1 MKEKEN
7 IQQELEQHVP
17 LLAEVRKNLEPV
29 PEGYFDTLSDRVLA
43 AASEKQTSPLQ
54 VVHTRRDQ
62 KWGRG
67 LRIAAAVTILA
78 VATAGLWPFMA
89 SGADETV
96 SLADLEQ
103 EEAAA
108 YIHSNISNFELSLMQ
123 EAELLDETTVENI
136 EVFPQLEGVPLEDYL
151 EDLEYEDIEAYF

>member
-7 IQQELEQHVP
+7 IQQELNQHAP

-43 AASEKQTSPLQ
+43 AAGENQASPLQ
-54 VVHTRRDQ
+54 VVHTRRGQ
-62 KWGRG
+62 KWARG
-67 LRIAAAVTILA
+67 LKIAAAVAILA
-78 VATAGLWPFMA
+78 VAAAGLWPFMA
-89 SGADETV
+89 SGSAETV
-96 SLADLEQ
+96 SLADLKQ

-108 YIHSNISNFELSLMQ
+108 YIQSNIRNFELGLMQ
-123 EAELLDETTVENI
+123 EADLLDEATVEHI
-136 EVFPQLEGVPLEDYL
+136 DVFPQLEEVPLEDYL